1 MKCFNSLTVLCSTC
15 MLMFYPFGAKAGLPL
30 ENSNE
35 KPTNVILFIG
45 DGMSLAQWQTGM
57 IMNDAPLNIEKMPS
71 VGIVQTHSLT
81 HFNGDG
87 PSHGTAIATG
97 VNSHQ
102 GAVGVDAGDAPVKSI
117 VEYASENGIATGIVS
132 ANTLFEGSLAPFV
145 AHVKSRMQ
153 TEAIAEAYVERKPDV
168 FIGGGLKFF
177 LNRKDGRDLL
187 AELRADGYQVAE
199 SFEKMQNVRSG
210 KLAGFT
216 AEGSLSDLLQER
228 GTMFTES
235 VALALDLLGQHPKG
249 FFLLAGDMF
258 IDRASHAGDTERVG
272 RETIEFDKAIGKAL
286 DFAENNGNTLVIVVG
301 GPEAS
306 GMTLVDGNLPQR
318 RAEAKW
324 TMPGMIHTGTMVP
337 VFSYGPGSEDFQGIM
352 KNTDL
357 FFKIKERMLNVPT
370 LTTNH
375 R

>member
-1 MKCFNSLTVLCSTC
+1 
-15 MLMFYPFGAKAGLPL
+15 
-30 ENSNE
+30 
-35 KPTNVILFIG
+35 
-45 DGMSLAQWQTGM
+45 
-57 IMNDAPLNIEKMPS
+57 
-71 VGIVQTHSLT
+71 
-81 HFNGDG
+81 
-87 PSHGTAIATG
+87 
-97 VNSHQ
+97 
-102 GAVGVDAGDAPVKSI
+102 
-117 VEYASENGIATGIVS
+117 
-132 ANTLFEGSLAPFV
+132 
-145 AHVKSRMQ
+145 
-153 TEAIAEAYVERKPDV
+153 
-168 FIGGGLKFF
+168 
-177 LNRKDGRDLL
+177 
-187 AELRADGYQVAE
+187 
-199 SFEKMQNVRSG
+199 MQNVRSG

-337 VFSYGPGSEDFQGIM
+337 LFSYGPGSADFQGIM